1 MFYIIID
8 LKMGWVIK
16 LHILSLRDHNVATI
30 CIDYK
35 QLLTRYRFYNFEHLI
50 HSYVHPKARWPTRN
64 MRTH

>member
-1 MFYIIID
+1 MFYIIMD

-16 LHILSLRDHNVATI
+16 LHFISDHNVATI

-50 HSYVHPKARWPTRN
+50 HCYVHPKAK
-64 MRTH
+64 